1 MLFGII
7 FESKC
12 VGTNQNVLLHVF
24 TDTGKIDVNMDAEA
38 LYDTRERICG
48 SFMVP
53 AERMTS
59 FQACA
64 TYARQGSEPHR
75 NSIPVAVNLSPEARR
90 SAAKRTLVTVAVS
103 T

>member
-12 VGTNQNVLLHVF
+12 VSISQNVLLYVF
-24 TDTGKIDVNMDAEA
+24 TDTRKIDFDIDAEA

-48 SFMVP
+48 SFMVL

-64 TYARQGSEPHR
+64 TYAREGSEPHR
-75 NSIPVAVNLSPEARR
+75 NSIPLAVNSSPEARR
-90 SAAKRTLVTVAVS
+90 SAAKRTLMTVAVS

>member
-1 MLFGII
+1 MLLYI
-7 FESKC
+7 F
-12 VGTNQNVLLHVF
+12 TN
-24 TDTGKIDVNMDAEA
+24 TRKIDVNIDVEA
-38 LYDTRERICG
+38 LYDTRERICA
-48 SFMVP
+48 SFMVL

-64 TYARQGSEPHR
+64 TYAREGSEPHR
-75 NSIPVAVNLSPEARR
+75 NSIHVAVNLSPEARR